1 MAADRAE
8 FPFLEPVN
16 VRKGSAPRTPEDV
29 VHNYEVMRA
38 SLIKI
43 YRYPDTG
50 RETGSLGHLC
60 RCRNPEGKFFCPL
73 PCQDA
78 QHQTKSLYRAFNS

>member
-16 VRKGSAPRTPEDV
+16 VRKGSAPRTPEDMI
-29 VHNYEVMRA
+29 HNYEVMRA

-43 YRYPDTG
+43 YRYP
-50 RETGSLGHLC
+50 GSGSKPAHPDISAGTWLLQS
-60 RCRNPEGKFFCPL
+60 EFWIPL

-78 QHQTKSLYRAFNS
+78 QHQTKSLYRAINS